1 MAQLGPNLDFL
12 CARQLVT
19 VPFCENYAKHY
30 IGDKVLY
37 AAQIF

>member
-1 MAQLGPNLDFL
+1 MAQSGPNLDFL
-12 CARQLVT
+12 CDWQLVA

-30 IGDKVLY
+30 FGGKVLY